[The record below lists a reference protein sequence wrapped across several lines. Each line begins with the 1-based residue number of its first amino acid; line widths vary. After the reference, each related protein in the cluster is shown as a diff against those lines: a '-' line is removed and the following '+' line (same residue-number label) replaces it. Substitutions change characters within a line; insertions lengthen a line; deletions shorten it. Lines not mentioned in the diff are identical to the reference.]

1 MTKLTAKIG
10 DLCTIYAGTGF
21 PIQYQGET
29 DGDFPFFKVG
39 DISRNVSNGHI
50 YLKDCGNFIS
60 REVARKIKGTIIP
73 TDTVVFAKIGEAV
86 KLNRRAITAA
96 ECLVD
101 NNAMG
106 ICPDQSRVLLSY
118 FYHFMCSIRLE
129 NYAEATTVPSVKKSV
144 IEKIEI
150 PLPSIEEQQRISD
163 RLDEIDNLIQ
173 LRKQQH
179 QQLEQLVKSRFIEL
193 FGEQKDN
200 PNSLPVGK
208 LADVADI
215 YLGLTHTPTYVQD
228 GTPFLSVKDI
238 SSGYISF
245 SNCHYITEQE
255 YQSLPNGAKPRAGDI
270 LFCRVGTIG
279 KPVIIPDDTPAF
291 GTFVSVG
298 YLRKKSQVN
307 NAYLKSWME
316 DAYFM
321 QQVYDN
327 VAGASQINLNTGW
340 LKNFR
345 ILIPPM
351 ELQNEFAAFVEQ
363 TDKLKFAVKEI
374 TNELQNN
381 LLQAKLV

>member
-1 MTKLTAKIG
+1 MAKLKEIGLIITGNTPKTSDSNNYASNDIPFAK
-10 DLCTIYAGTGF
+10 
-21 PIQYQGET
+21 PS
-29 DGDFPFFKVG
+29 
-39 DISRNVSNGHI
+39 DISDSAITILNSTEFAIAEYARNS
-50 YLKDCGNFIS
+50 
-60 REVARKIKGTIIP
+60 ARIIP
-73 TDTVVFAKIGEAV
+73 PNSILFTCIGIIGKV
-86 KLNRRAITAA
+86 AITKT
-96 ECLVD
+96 ECAF
-101 NNAMG
+101 NQQINA
-106 ICPDQSRVLLSY
+106 IIPDTSKCLPDYLAYSLLSKKTELQE
-118 FYHFMCSIRLE
+118 SA
-129 NYAEATTVPSVKKSV
+129 NAAVVPIINKSQFSD
-144 IEKIEI
+144 IEI
-150 PLPSIEEQQRISD
+150 PLPTLSQQQKIATILNQISSLVAM
-163 RLDEIDNLIQ
+163 REAQLEAIDN
-173 LRKQQH
+173 
-179 QQLEQLVKSRFIEL
+179 LVKSRFIEL

-363 TDKLKFAVKEI
+363 TDKLKYCGDLEVA
-374 TNELQNN
+374 
-381 LLQAKLV
+381 A